1 MCQLFLCQEQSLDD
15 GDEWK
20 VEYIHLLVLEDYIYT
35 EYSFTSYMSVD
46 FTLFSAVNVNVMDV
60 WSM

>member
-1 MCQLFLCQEQSLDD
+1 MLVFFSQEQSLDD

-20 VEYIHLLVLEDYIYT
+20 VEYTHLLVLEDYIYT
-35 EYSFTSYMSVD
+35 EYSFTSYMGVD
-46 FTLFSAVNVNVMDV
+46 FTLFSAVNVNVMDI